1 MKSNLSSAIASEII
15 PKTQAPDDSYSGV
28 REFRHGFEDINYCSS
43 SDLQFSKGRRRHG
56 RDERMLYKQLDG
68 DSNI

>member
-1 MKSNLSSAIASEII
+1 MKSDLSGAIASEII
-15 PKTQAPDDSYSGV
+15 PETQAPDDSNSGV
-28 REFRHGFEDINYCSS
+28 REFRHGFEDTNYCSS
-43 SDLQFSKGRRRHG
+43 SGLQFSEGRRRHG